1 MTNILECACRASV
14 PVLAITLGVPL
25 GLALIGPQSSVA
37 QPGSGY
43 ETRGNLQ
50 SEGLSGQR
58 TQRTQTSRTPISV
71 ARHQA
76 VEYCVERAQSQVP
89 FASDSAVQQRSLIYA
104 SCMTSYG
111 QRP

>member
-1 MTNILECACRASV
+1 MTNILKCVRRAFV

-25 GLALIGPQSSVA
+25 ALASIGLQSSVA
-37 QPGSGY
+37 QPGSGF
-43 ETRGNLQ
+43 ETRGNYQ

-58 TQRTQTSRTPISV
+58 TQRTQTSRTSVSV

-76 VEYCVERAQSQVP
+76 IEYCVERAQSQVP
-89 FASDSAVQQRSLIYA
+89 STGDSAVQQRSLIYS